1 MKLDKKAIIGLIVV
15 GVVMVLVIAGSL
27 LGGPYSPNQQASSST
42 PTSQPEEVEPEP
54 QKPQNITEQGA
65 GITEVQGVTETV
77 DFFRNQKGKLQLGGE
92 LHYPDSTL
100 SAGASYV
107 GIGDKFTVGLTK
119 NWLVNLDSNTLNAV
133 HTTGPSICIMQTA
146 LYDKFFTD
154 VVDQQLSDYLSANG
168 IEQGTVTDIFYNDK
182 VVGRMSSAPITID
195 DENYILDA
203 GIFLLSKEVYQLV
216 SVYPVETEETVINF
230 YNSIKYSN
238 KAVVLK

>member
-1 MKLDKKAIIGLIVV
+1 MKLDKKSIIGLSVV
-15 GVVMVLVIAGSL
+15 GVVMLLVIAGSL
-27 LGGPYSPNQQASSST
+27 LGGPYSPSQTSPSSSI
-42 PTSQPEEVEPEP
+42 SQAQEVEPEP

-65 GITEVQGVTETV
+65 GITEVQGVTNTV
-77 DFFRNQKGKLQLGGE
+77 DYFRTQKGKLQLNGE

-100 SAGASYV
+100 SAGSSYV

-133 HTTGPSICIMQTA
+133 HTTGPSICIMQTS

-154 VVDQQLSDYLSANG
+154 VVDEQLSEYLDANG
-168 IEQGTVTDIFYNDK
+168 IEQGTVTDVFYNDK
-182 VVGRMSSAPITID
+182 VVGRLTSAPISID
-195 DENYILDA
+195 GENYILDA

-230 YNSIKYSN
+230 YNSIRYSN